1 MWHKVEAYINRAIAR
16 IRLPFRGVI
25 GQVNSSADVQLVSGT
40 GLNGEVIEDAE
51 YFQHYGFTS
60 NPPAGAMKVVVPVG
74 GRTAHSIIIATE
86 HSAYRMKALKTGELA
101 ISTDE
106 GDSIVL
112 NRGRVINV
120 TTQTLNINAEQAV
133 NINTAKYTVTA
144 SDSANFDTPQVT
156 ASENMTV
163 NGVTAANGGMTA
175 KAGADGGDAVQI
187 AGTARVDTDVIIAGK
202 SQLGHTHTDS
212 AGGKTSPE
220 NQQTY

>member
-25 GQVNSSADVQLVSGT
+25 GQVNSSADVQLVNGT
-40 GLNGEVIEDAE
+40 GLNGETVEDAE

-60 NPPAGAMKVVVPVG
+60 NPPAGAMKVIMPVG

-86 HSAYRMKALKTGELA
+86 HSSYRAKALKTGELA
-101 ISTDE
+101 IYTDE

-120 TTQTLNINAEQAV
+120 TTQTLNINAAQAV

-144 SDSANFDTPQVT
+144 SDSANFDTPQVN

-163 NGVTAANGGMTA
+163 SGVTAANGGMTA
-175 KAGADGGDAVQI
+175 KAGAGGGPAVQI
-187 AGTARVDTDVIIAGK
+187 AGTADIETDLFIAGK
-202 SQLGHTHTDS
+202 SQLGHKHTDS
-212 AGGKTSPE
+212 MNGTTSPE
-220 NQQTY
+220 I